1 MTSMGTTIF
10 IEMLVLASSIDEVL
24 SRGETAETLGQFA
37 ENTVF
42 VIVSGGLLG
51 LGIGAVIGGIAMYK
65 YQEMQINSN
74 NRTSKL

>member
-1 MTSMGTTIF
+1 MGTTIF

>member
-1 MTSMGTTIF
+1 MTGVS
-10 IEMLVLASSIDEVL
+10 VLFLGVIALTSNIGEAL

-37 ENTVF
+37 ENTIF
-42 VIVSGGLLG
+42 VIGSGGLLG
-51 LGIGAVIGGIAMYK
+51 LGIGVVIGGIAMYK